1 MSAQAAA
8 RVGASS
14 VPRPARPAPVTRPTP
29 RLLLVRA
36 PAQTRTRVPF
46 VVACMAILA
55 MALLAA
61 LLLNTTMARGA
72 YEQRDLDLELARLA
86 SSQQDLSAALD
97 QRASPAE
104 LAASA
109 RALGMV
115 QARSTGWLRL
125 ADGTVQGGPAVG
137 AGG

>member
-8 RVGASS
+8 RVGAA
-14 VPRPARPAPVTRPTP
+14 PRPARPAVAPQQAP
-29 RLLLVRA
+29 RLRLVRA

-55 MALLAA
+55 GALLTA

-72 YEQRDLDLELARLA
+72 YEKQDLDLEAARLA
-86 SSQQDLSAALD
+86 STQQDLSAELD
-97 QRASPAE
+97 RRASPAE

-115 QARSTGWLRL
+115 QARSTGWLSL
-125 ADGTVQGGPAVG
+125 ADGTVRGGPAVG
-137 AGG
+137 AAG

>member
-14 VPRPARPAPVTRPTP
+14 VARPARSVPATRPTP

-104 LAASA
+104 LAVAA

-115 QARSTGWLRL
+115 QARSTGWLQL

>member
-8 RVGASS
+8 RVGA
-14 VPRPARPAPVTRPTP
+14 VPRPARPAVAPQQAP
-29 RLLLVRA
+29 RLRLVRA

-55 MALLAA
+55 GALLTA

-72 YEQRDLDLELARLA
+72 YEKHDLDVELARLA
-86 SSQQDLSAALD
+86 STQQDLSAALD
-97 QRASPAE
+97 RRASPAE

-125 ADGTVQGGPAVG
+125 ADGTVRGGPAVG
-137 AGG
+137 AAG

>member
-8 RVGASS
+8 RVGA
-14 VPRPARPAPVTRPTP
+14 VARPARPAVAPQRAP
-29 RLLLVRA
+29 RLRLVRA

-55 MALLAA
+55 GALLTA

-72 YEQRDLDLELARLA
+72 YEKHDLDLELARLA
-86 SSQQDLSAALD
+86 STQQDLSAELD
-97 QRASPAE
+97 RRASPAE

-115 QARSTGWLRL
+115 QARSTGWLSL
-125 ADGTVQGGPAVG
+125 ADGTVRGGPAVG
-137 AGG
+137 AAG

>member
-1 MSAQAAA
+1 MSAQAVA
-8 RVGASS
+8 RVSTS
-14 VPRPARPAPVTRPTP
+14 TVPRPARPRLQAP

-55 MALLAA
+55 TALLSA

-72 YEQRDLDLELARLA
+72 YQKHDLDLELARLA
-86 SSQQDLSAALD
+86 SSQQDLAAQLD
-97 QRASPAE
+97 RRGSPAE

-115 QARSTGWLRL
+115 QEHSTGWLRL
-125 ADGTVQGGPAVG
+125 SDGTVRGGQAVG

>member
-8 RVGASS
+8 RVGA
-14 VPRPARPAPVTRPTP
+14 VPRPARPSVAPQQAP
-29 RLLLVRA
+29 RLRLVRA
-36 PAQTRTRVPF
+36 PAQARTRVPF

-55 MALLAA
+55 AALLTA

-72 YEQRDLDLELARLA
+72 YEKHDLDIELARLA
-86 SSQQDLSAALD
+86 STQQDLSAALD
-97 QRASPAE
+97 RRSSPAE
-104 LAASA
+104 LASSA

-125 ADGTVQGGPAVG
+125 SDGAVQGGPAVG
-137 AGG
+137 AAG

>member
-1 MSAQAAA
+1 MSAHAAA
-8 RVGASS
+8 RVGARA
-14 VPRPARPAPVTRPTP
+14 VPRPAPTPRQVP

-55 MALLAA
+55 TALLSA

-72 YEQRDLDLELARLA
+72 YQKHDLDLELARLA
-86 SSQQDLSAALD
+86 SSQQDLSAQLD
-97 QRASPAE
+97 RRASPAE

-109 RALGMV
+109 RALGMI
-115 QARSTGWLRL
+115 QEHSTGWLRL
-125 ADGTVQGGPAVG
+125 SDGTVRGGPAVG

>member
-8 RVGASS
+8 RVGA
-14 VPRPARPAPVTRPTP
+14 VPRPARPAVAPQQAP
-29 RLLLVRA
+29 RLRLVRA

-55 MALLAA
+55 GALLTA

-72 YEQRDLDLELARLA
+72 YEKHDLDVELARLA
-86 SSQQDLSAALD
+86 STQQDLSAALD
-97 QRASPAE
+97 RRSSPAE

-125 ADGTVQGGPAVG
+125 ADGTVRGGPAVG
-137 AGG
+137 AAG